1 MSSPGRSERH
11 SGNDDSS
18 FGVSPAPPGDSADAA
33 RAVEVAET
41 EALAVEGLDADP
53 GFLSEGVG
61 ISLTADA
68 VGAAAAMPFKE
79 GSSPAA
85 VADSSVAASAKPSAP
100 ISPPADAGRSVRSI
114 VGKAALVIVAATLV
128 GRVLGLLRDI
138 AVAYFFGAQADTDA
152 FFLAYR
158 IPYLLTLMVA
168 GALTATFVPLFS
180 YRLAKGRRQEAWD
193 LSVNVGNV
201 IGVIL
206 IALTIVLIIVAPWI
220 IPLVGFGFDAA
231 TAGRAV
237 FLFRILMIGFVFEG
251 LTGLLIGMLNS
262 LKRFA
267 LAAFAPAIGTV
278 ITLVV
283 MMVFARSLGITA
295 LAIGSV
301 VGWVAGLA
309 VLFPGL
315 RDQQIKYRPRIDWHD
330 PGLREV
336 GSMVWPILIGSAVG
350 KISIFATQV
359 LGSMLEVGSISSL
372 SYAEKLF
379 QLPLGLF
386 VAGITVPVFPLLSEQ
401 VAAGAPERVKATVNF
416 SMRLMGFLMVPV
428 TVGIILLR
436 YPIVGL
442 LLEHGEFTPDD
453 TARTAWALLFLCLGL
468 YAYAGRDTL
477 TRVFYAYHDTRT
489 PVKISVFT
497 VAINVGLSYLFM
509 QYLGVGGLALGTTV
523 ALTVNFLVLIWLFRH
538 KIGPMGFGRMF
549 RSLGVVLS
557 VSAVMG
563 VAVWAV
569 DHLLAGAMAAGIFA
583 YAVRVIVGLVVGVV
597 VFLSA
602 ARLVKMP
609 ELAEITDMLRSVLR
623 RKTARQ
629 AG

>member
-1 MSSPGRSERH
+1 MSPPESESRRP
-11 SGNDDSS
+11 SK
-18 FGVSPAPPGDSADAA
+18 PRATPPEELEVELEFLAGEGPDTDA
-33 RAVEVAET
+33 
-41 EALAVEGLDADP
+41 
-53 GFLSEGVG
+53 GFLGEGSGVPLG
-61 ISLTADA
+61 AGAS
-68 VGAAAAMPFKE
+68 GAAEAAAEAQAEAASEAAE
-79 GSSPAA
+79 G
-85 VADSSVAASAKPSAP
+85 SSVAATG
-100 ISPPADAGRSVRSI
+100 PPVPPCADAGRSVRTVVGRAALII
-114 VGKAALVIVAATLV
+114 VGATLL
-128 GRVLGLLRDI
+128 GRILGLLRDI

-180 YRLAKGRRQEAWD
+180 YRLAKNRRREAWD

-201 IGVIL
+201 ICVIL
-206 IALTIVLIIVAPWI
+206 IAVTVILIVLAPWI

-231 TAGRAV
+231 TADKAV

-267 LAAFAPAIGTV
+267 LAAYAPAVGTIVTLLIMV
-278 ITLVV
+278 I
-283 MMVFARSLGITA
+283 FARSLGITA

-301 VGWVAGLA
+301 VGWFAGFA

-315 RDQQIKYRPRIDWHD
+315 RDQGIKYRPRIDWHD

-336 GSMVWPILIGSAVG
+336 GAMVWPILIGSAVG
-350 KISIFATQV
+350 KVSIFATQV
-359 LGSMLEVGSISSL
+359 LASMLEVGSISSL

-386 VAGITVPVFPLLSEQ
+386 VAGITVPIFPLLSEQ
-401 VAAGAPERVKATVNF
+401 VASGEPERVKATVGF

-428 TVGIILLR
+428 TIGVVLLR
-436 YPIVGL
+436 YPIIGL
-442 LLEHGEFTPDD
+442 ILEHGEFTPED

-497 VAINVGLSYLFM
+497 VALNVALSYLLM
-509 QYLGVGGLALGTTV
+509 RPLGVGGLALGTTV
-523 ALTVNFLVLIWLFRH
+523 ALTFNFLVLIWLLRR
-538 KIGPMGFGRMF
+538 KVGPMGFGLMF
-549 RSLGVVLS
+549 RSLGAVVA

-563 VAVWAV
+563 VVVWGI
-569 DHLLAGAMAAGIFA
+569 DTLLAGAMAAGTFA
-583 YAVRVIVGLVVGVV
+583 YGVRVVVGLVVGVL
-597 VFLSA
+597 VFVGA
-602 ARLVKMP
+602 ARLAKMP
-609 ELAEITDMLRSVLR
+609 ELAEIIDMLRSVLKKR
-623 RKTARQ
+623 AARQ
-629 AG
+629 SG